1 MIARRA
7 DHPYRRPM
15 TTPLLC
21 KIAFLTLM
29 VGWYAIRIPHK
40 RRARRTPVASS
51 HWDFRENLLLSISA
65 TGLGVIPTIYCLF
78 GLARIGERPT
88 NPALLA
94 LGLVVAALS
103 LWMFDKSHRGLGR
116 EWSFS
121 LELRDGHRLKT
132 QGVYAWVRHPM
143 YSAFWLWALAQAIL
157 LPNWI
162 AGLSGLVGFGCLYC
176 FRVPREERMM
186 QERFGDEWLA
196 YAAATPRVVPW
207 KALARKP

>member
-1 MIARRA
+1 MSI
-7 DHPYRRPM
+7 
-15 TTPLLC
+15 PLLC
-21 KIAFLTLM
+21 KLAFLAVE
-29 VGWYAIRIPHK
+29 VGWYAIRIPHN
-40 RRARRTPVASS
+40 RRARRVPVASS
-51 HWDFRENLLLSISA
+51 QWDLRENLLLSISA
-65 TGLGVIPTIYCLF
+65 LGLGVIPTAYCLF
-78 GLARIGERPT
+78 GFAKLGERAA
-88 NPALLA
+88 NPFLLA
-94 LGLVVAALS
+94 IGVLVAALS
-103 LWMFDKSHRGLGR
+103 LLMFDKSHRGLGR

-121 LELRDGHRLKT
+121 LELRESHRLKT

-162 AGLSGLVGFGCLYC
+162 AGLSGLLGFGCLYA

-207 KALARKP
+207 KVLTGRG

>member
-1 MIARRA
+1 
-7 DHPYRRPM
+7 M

-21 KIAFLTLM
+21 KLAFLALV
-29 VGWYAIRIPHK
+29 VGWYAIRIPHR
-40 RRARRTPVASS
+40 RRAKRIPVTAS
-51 HWDFRENLLLSISA
+51 HWDVRENVLLSISG
-65 TGLGVIPTIYCLF
+65 TGLGVIPIAYSLF
-78 GLARIGERPT
+78 GFAKLGERAT
-88 NPALLA
+88 NPALLV
-94 LGLVVAALS
+94 LGIVVAALA

-132 QGVYAWVRHPM
+132 DGVYRWVRHPM

-162 AGLSGLVGFGCLYC
+162 AGFSGLVGFGCLYA

-186 QERFGDEWLA
+186 QERFGNEWRA
-196 YAAATPRVVPW
+196 YADATPRVVPW
-207 KALARKP
+207 KAWSRKGSVARR

>member
-1 MIARRA
+1 
-7 DHPYRRPM
+7 M

-21 KIAFLTLM
+21 KIAFLALV

-40 RRARRTPVASS
+40 RRARRTPVARS
-51 HWDFRENLLLSISA
+51 HWDLRENILLSIS
-65 TGLGVIPTIYCLF
+65 GLGLGAIPVTYCLF
-78 GLARIGERPT
+78 GFARVGDRAT
-88 NPALLA
+88 NPALLV
-94 LGLVVAALS
+94 LGLLVAALS

-132 QGVYAWVRHPM
+132 DGVYAWVRHPM

-162 AGLSGLVGFGCLYC
+162 AGLSGFLGFGCLYL
-176 FRVPREERMM
+176 FRVPREEQMM
-186 QERFGDEWLA
+186 LERFGDEWRA

-207 KALARKP
+207 KAPTAKR